1 MIYKTPVKIHEPN
14 YREVQNEIVE
24 GINNLKEDEDVI
36 IDLEQTKY
44 VSSAGLIPLMI
55 GYKEAKEKGCEFK
68 AINPQPIVE
77 EIFRLTGLNKSFLGD
92 ENTSD
97 KTK

>member
-1 MIYKTPVKIHEPN
+1 MIYKTPDKIHESN
-14 YREVQNEIVE
+14 YQEITEELKE
-24 GINNLKEDEDVI
+24 GIGNLEEKEDVI
-36 IDLEQTKY
+36 IDLEQTEY
-44 VSSAGLIPLMI
+44 ISSSGLIPLMV

-92 ENTSD
+92 ENTSN
-97 KTK
+97 KVK

>member
-55 GYKEAKEKGCEFK
+55 GYKEASEKGHDFK
-68 AINPQPIVE
+68 AINPQPVVE
-77 EIFRLTGLNKSFLGD
+77 EILRVTGLDKCFLKS
-92 ENTSD
+92 EKTSD